1 MRKSYEHDLYVDIF
15 FFLSLS
21 FILYSYSCL
30 PDNFDCVVFFKKMFT
45 SFYDAWRCIRLASKI
60 QTNFRML
67 LTIIWVS

>member
-30 PDNFDCVVFFKKMFT
+30 PDNFDRVVFFKKMFT
-45 SFYDAWRCIRLASKI
+45 SFYDAFDWPAKFKRISECC
-60 QTNFRML
+60 
-67 LTIIWVS
+67 